1 MFGYESGAREAI
13 DDAVAKKADP
23 GRALHSDRFTPLH
36 AEYVVD
42 VWRWQ
47 VAAEVQAAKTLRRKL
62 LAEAQSPNSSQTLLK
77 LLTALDSL
85 SFSERCDSFKFRGIP
100 DENSAGSAKDNGG
113 AH

>member
-1 MFGYESGAREAI
+1 MPLPKRLTQDVHFTQIASC
-13 DDAVAKKADP
+13 
-23 GRALHSDRFTPLH
+23 RFVPLH

-62 LAEAQSPNSSQTLLK
+62 LAEAQSPSLDISYAQTLLK
-77 LLTALDSL
+77 LFLKLFTALDSL
-85 SFSERCDSFKFRGIP
+85 SFSERCDSFNLFRGIP